1 MSQMPLA
8 TSHTHIMVP
17 LTPPPGTRFI
27 QALHGIEFH
36 CERSRLGESVEWL
49 RLWVEDV
56 LAPMARLEAERAA
69 KWAELNAK
77 QEEQIN
83 QQKLDALLAAIPES
97 PVFDEA
103 RANVERVRQQ
113 MSGAKQALLG
123 APPPSPDAEP
133 KSE

>member
-1 MSQMPLA
+1 
-8 TSHTHIMVP
+8 
-17 LTPPPGTRFI
+17 
-27 QALHGIEFH
+27 
-36 CERSRLGESVEWL
+36 
-49 RLWVEDV
+49 
-56 LAPMARLEAERAA
+56 MARLEAERAA